1 MIVCDKCGAQIEES
15 ALLEGEESEAR
26 DKPED
31 GKKKRFYK
39 KEQQKEEPPT
49 KRTSLV
55 SMPYGRGVN
64 GFTWQEIDLCET
76 CRALLGK
83 QIEKVKFQF
92 LTGGG

>member
-39 KEQQKEEPPT
+39 K
-49 KRTSLV
+49 
-55 SMPYGRGVN
+55 
-64 GFTWQEIDLCET
+64 
-76 CRALLGK
+76 
-83 QIEKVKFQF
+83 
-92 LTGGG
+92 